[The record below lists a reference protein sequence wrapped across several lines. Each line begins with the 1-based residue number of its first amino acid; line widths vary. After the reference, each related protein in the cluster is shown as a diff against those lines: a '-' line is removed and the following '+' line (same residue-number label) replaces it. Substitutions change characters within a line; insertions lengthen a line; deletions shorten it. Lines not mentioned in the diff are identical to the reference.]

1 MDLEKQKKYEKEL
14 IEFIKKHKFM
24 KWSHIVWKSAP
35 FSKRTAYN
43 FDLHNLQTIKDAME
57 ENCGEAMQYLL
68 QKWIQSDNATLQIAA
83 MRIVA
88 DPETHQKLNQ
98 SYIDHTTKGE
108 QMIFKPIDL
117 DVSEDDSTSE
127 DS

>member
-43 FDLHNLQTIKDAME
+43 FDLHNLQTIKDAFEINRSAGM
-57 ENCGEAMQYLL
+57 NYLL
-68 QKWIQSDNATLQIAA
+68 QKWIVSDNATLQIAA
-83 MRIVA
+83 MRIIA
-88 DPETHQKLNQ
+88 DTETHQKLNQ
-98 SYIDHTTKGE
+98 SYVDHTSEGKAIN
-108 QMIFKPIDL
+108 QMPPVTVKYE
-117 DVSEDDSTSE
+117 SE
-127 DS
+127 

>member
-1 MDLEKQKKYEKEL
+1 MDLKKQKRYEKKL

-24 KWSHIVWKSAP
+24 KWSHIIWKSAP

-57 ENCGEAMQYLL
+57 DNRGEAMQYLL

-83 MRIVA
+83 MRIVS
-88 DPETHQKLNQ
+88 DTETHKKLNQ
-98 SYIDHTTKGE
+98 TYIDQTTNGKDIQE
-108 QMIFKPIDL
+108 PVWKVVDNK
-117 DVSEDDSTSE
+117 
-127 DS
+127 